1 MHSRRHVVATGYKP
15 IEYDLEPWVLL
26 YCMSSNEGF
35 QERHHQPR
43 MNIRWAWIRYV
54 IGVSMRHKCLGIQ
67 CMYSMI
73 HTVDTDCMLEV
84 YGMIF
89 GCPQA

>member
-1 MHSRRHVVATGYKP
+1 MHSCRHMVATGYKP
-15 IEYDLEPWVLL
+15 IEYDLEVWVLL
-26 YCMSSNEGF
+26 YCMSSNQGF
-35 QERHHQPR
+35 RKRHHQPR
-43 MNIRWAWIRYV
+43 MNIRWEWIRYV

-67 CMYSMI
+67 CMYSTI

-89 GCPQA
+89 GCPQP